1 MNSFKRRENQTM
13 NGKTLDTRKQVVV
26 AAVKAFPGGRECAAA
41 FIGEQNFKRFENRIY
56 ESAGMKPLTNGE
68 VCALETEAKTNF
80 MPDYI
85 CAMYGGVFVR
95 LPEAGQ
101 LDNVDLY
108 QRALAAS
115 SQRGELDHMVAMA
128 LEDGEIDVAEA
139 KKIRALHT
147 KYLSASLEAVGAVI
161 ELHKARG

>member
-1 MNSFKRRENQTM
+1 MKSPVLETRR
-13 NGKTLDTRKQVVV
+13 
-26 AAVKAFPGGRECAAA
+26 AAVIAAANAVSGGLPCAAA
-41 FIGEQNFKRFENRIY
+41 FLGEENFKRFKNRIY
-56 ESAGMKPLTNGE
+56 ESAGVKPLTDDE
-68 VCALETEAKTNF
+68 VCVLETESKTSF
-80 MPDYI
+80 LPDYI
-85 CAMYGGVFVR
+85 CSMYGGVFVR

-128 LEDGEIDVAEA
+128 LEDGEIDAAEA

-147 KYLSASLEAVGAVI
+147 KYLSASLEAVAAVI
-161 ELHKARG
+161 ELHKART

>member
-1 MNSFKRRENQTM
+1 MNSFAQRENQTM
-13 NGKTLDTRKQVVV
+13 SGKTLDTRKQVVV

-41 FIGEQNFKRFENRIY
+41 FIGEENFKRFENRIY
-56 ESAGMKPLTNGE
+56 ESAGIKPLSDGE
-68 VCALETEAKTNF
+68 VCAIETEAKTAHL
-80 MPDYI
+80 PDYI
-85 CAMYGGVFVR
+85 CSMYGGVFVR

-128 LEDGEIDVAEA
+128 LKDGEIDAAEA

-147 KYLSASLEAVGAVI
+147 KYLSASLEAVAAVI
-161 ELHKARG
+161 ELHKAKA

>member
-1 MNSFKRRENQTM
+1 MKSPVLETRR
-13 NGKTLDTRKQVVV
+13 
-26 AAVKAFPGGRECAAA
+26 AAVIAAANAISGGLPCAAA
-41 FIGEQNFKRFENRIY
+41 FLGEENFKRFKNRIY
-56 ESAGMKPLTNGE
+56 ESAGVKPLTDDE
-68 VCALETEAKTNF
+68 VCVLETESKTSF
-80 MPDYI
+80 LPDYI
-85 CAMYGGVFVR
+85 CSMYGGVFVR

-128 LEDGEIDVAEA
+128 LEDGEIDATEA

-147 KYLSASLEAVGAVI
+147 KYLSASLEAVAAVI
-161 ELHKARG
+161 ELHKAKS

>member
-1 MNSFKRRENQTM
+1 MNSFEQRENQTM
-13 NGKTLDTRKQVVV
+13 NGKTLDTRKKVVV
-26 AAVKAFPGGRECAAA
+26 AAAKAFPGGRECAAA
-41 FIGEQNFKRFENRIY
+41 FIGEENFKRFENRIY

-68 VCALETEAKTNF
+68 VCALETEAKTHF

-139 KKIRALHT
+139 KKIRGLHT
-147 KYLSASLEAVGAVI
+147 RYLSASLEAVAAVI
-161 ELHKARG
+161 ELHKARA

>member
-1 MNSFKRRENQTM
+1 MKSPVLETRR
-13 NGKTLDTRKQVVV
+13 
-26 AAVKAFPGGRECAAA
+26 AAVIAAANAVSGGLPCAAA
-41 FIGEQNFKRFENRIY
+41 FLGEENFKRFKNRIY
-56 ESAGMKPLTNGE
+56 ESAGVKPLTDDE
-68 VCALETEAKTNF
+68 VCVLETESKTSF
-80 MPDYI
+80 LPDYI
-85 CAMYGGVFVR
+85 CSMYGGVFVR

-147 KYLSASLEAVGAVI
+147 KYLSASLEAVAAVI
-161 ELHKARG
+161 DLHKAKP

>member
-1 MNSFKRRENQTM
+1 MKTPVLETRREVM
-13 NGKTLDTRKQVVV
+13 K
-26 AAVKAFPGGRECAAA
+26 AVTKGYPGGQDCAAA
-41 FIGEQNFKRFENRIY
+41 LLSIKPKRLENQIY
-56 ESAGMKPLTNGE
+56 ETAGCMPLSDSE
-68 VCALETEAKTNF
+68 IHALEQVSGTGHL
-80 MPDYI
+80 PDYI

-139 KKIRALHT
+139 KKIRGLHT
-147 KYLSASLEAVGAVI
+147 RYLSASLEAVAAVI
-161 ELHKARG
+161 ELHKARA